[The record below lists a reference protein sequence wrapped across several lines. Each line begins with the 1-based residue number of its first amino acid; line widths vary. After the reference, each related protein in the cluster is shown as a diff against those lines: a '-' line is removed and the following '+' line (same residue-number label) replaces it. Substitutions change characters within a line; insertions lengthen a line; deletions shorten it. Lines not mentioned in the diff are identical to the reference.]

1 MSLRLPQ
8 GKRVVKRMLPR
19 GLLGRSL
26 LIMLVPLLIVQ
37 AVALQI
43 FYGTNLSVVS
53 RRLSAAVA
61 GEIAIVVDVIER
73 NPNDTHERAFALVR
87 DRLELEMRLRPGTL
101 LPEHMRP
108 PMFAIVERSLQVALA
123 ERVQRPVALD
133 WQSDENAVI
142 VRVQLP
148 DGVLEVAVPRK
159 RLFSAALWLFVVW
172 LVGSSLLMFGIAAL
186 FMRNQVR
193 SVARL
198 ARAMDAF
205 GKGRDPGP
213 IRPSGAAEVR
223 QAAGAF
229 NLMQERVRRF
239 LAQRTQMLAGV
250 SHDLRTPL
258 TRLRLS
264 LAMLPADEAS
274 QEDIADMTAD
284 LEEMD
289 RMIGGYLA
297 FVRGVGEERT
307 APTDLAALL
316 EEIAGRARRA
326 GGDIVVAAPTTLTL
340 PLRADAFSRAVT
352 NLVDN
357 ARRHARHVAIGARA
371 LDGAVEIV
379 IDDDGPGIPP
389 ARREDAFR
397 AFDAGPDG
405 GTGLGLT
412 IARDIVQAH
421 GGEIVL
427 EDSAMGGLRVR
438 LTVPA

>member
-8 GKRVVKRMLPR
+8 GERVVKRILPR
-19 GLLGRSL
+19 GMLGRSL

-43 FYGTNLSVVS
+43 FYGSNLSIVS

-61 GEIAIVVDVIER
+61 GEIAIAIDSIER
-73 NPNDTHERAFALVR
+73 NPTSSHRRVFELIRT
-87 DRLELEMRLRPGTL
+87 RLELEMRLQPGTL
-101 LPEHMRP
+101 LPEHSRP
-108 PMFAIVERSLQVALA
+108 PAIAIVERALLTALA

-142 VRVQLP
+142 VRVQLA
-148 DGVLEVAVPRK
+148 DAVLEVATPRK
-159 RLFSAALWLFVVW
+159 RLFSGSLWLFVAW
-172 LVGSSLLMFGIAAL
+172 LAGSSLLMFGIAAL

-193 SVARL
+193 NVLRL

-213 IRPSGAAEVR
+213 IRPSGATEIR
-223 QAAGAF
+223 QAAGAY

-264 LAMLPADEAS
+264 VAMLPADEAMR
-274 QEDIADMTAD
+274 QDIADMNAD

-307 APTDLAALL
+307 APADLGAILDEVAA
-316 EEIAGRARRA
+316 RARRS
-326 GGDIVVAAPTTLTL
+326 GGDVSIPAPVALTL
-340 PLRADAFSRAVT
+340 PLRADAFRRALT

-357 ARRHARHVAIGARA
+357 ARRHAHRVEIAAQA
-371 LDGAVEIV
+371 LDNAVEIV
-379 IDDDGPGIPP
+379 VDDDGPGIP
-389 ARREDAFR
+389 ADRREDVFR
-397 AFDAGPDG
+397 AFEAGPDG
-405 GTGLGLT
+405 GTGLGMT

-421 GGEIVL
+421 GGEIAL
-427 EDSAMGGLRVR
+427 EDSPLGGLRVR

>member
-1 MSLRLPQ
+1 
-8 GKRVVKRMLPR
+8 
-19 GLLGRSL
+19 
-26 LIMLVPLLIVQ
+26 
-37 AVALQI
+37 
-43 FYGTNLSVVS
+43 
-53 RRLSAAVA
+53 
-61 GEIAIVVDVIER
+61 
-73 NPNDTHERAFALVR
+73 
-87 DRLELEMRLRPGTL
+87 
-101 LPEHMRP
+101 
-108 PMFAIVERSLQVALA
+108 
-123 ERVQRPVALD
+123 
-133 WQSDENAVI
+133 
-142 VRVQLP
+142 
-148 DGVLEVAVPRK
+148 
-159 RLFSAALWLFVVW
+159 
-172 LVGSSLLMFGIAAL
+172 
-186 FMRNQVR
+186 MRNQVR

-274 QEDIADMTAD
+274 REDIADMTAD

-326 GGDIVVAAPTTLTL
+326 GGDIVVAAPATLTL